1 MNIQKG
7 FSLIIILIIIILLG
21 GGIFAWQYFGAPE
34 EKVEEPEE
42 ITKDETANWQTY
54 RNEEYRF
61 EIKYPSFLEGD
72 KLGCRISEI
81 EDTIFIGP
89 ISLIFFDVQGL
100 TLDEWINKEIAET
113 EGETKKIQKN
123 FRQAGYENWQEFG
136 SKLLSREE
144 IFIGGERAVKLSY
157 QFVGAGFD
165 LPVKISIK
173 KGDRIYDFRTNDAN
187 LVQEECAAKF
197 GKTPS
202 ETMES
207 ILSTFRFLE

>member
-1 MNIQKG
+1 MKHA
-7 FSLIIILIIIILLG
+7 FSKIWILIILIVFVA
-21 GGIFAWQYFGAPE
+21 GGIFTWQYFGVPE

-54 RNEEYRF
+54 RNEEYGF
-61 EIKYPSFLEGD
+61 EIKYPSFLEGGEP
-72 KLGCRISEI
+72 GCRISEI

-113 EGETKKIQKN
+113 EEETKKMQESY
-123 FRQAGYENWQEFG
+123 RQAGHENWQEFG

-144 IFIGGERAVKLSY
+144 ISIDGERAVKLSY

-165 LPVKISIK
+165 LPVTVSIK
-173 KGDRIYDFRTNDAN
+173 KGGRIYDFRTNDAN
-187 LVQEECAAKF
+187 LVQEECAVKFF

-202 ETMES
+202 EAIKLM
-207 ILSTFRFLE
+207 LSTFKFLE